1 MDKNEFSKPVF
12 WVTRESGGLRI
23 NVPVKPEGYRTLLNL
38 VWLLVWAAGEIA
50 IVIFILGGFNAPEF
64 LPAVPLPL
72 AGLFLAAF
80 TLAGGAVLWR
90 WLWRAGGRESFLV
103 ARDALLARREVWGI
117 GRSRRFDL
125 AKTRSV
131 KAGRLKSRVLS
142 STWGRMFVGLGESQI
157 VIDCA
162 GRTYGYGKG
171 LEEAEAGDL
180 VDLLEEEMDFQFHK
194 QSPYRASPA
203 I

>member
-1 MDKNEFSKPVF
+1 MDSNESSKPVF

-23 NVPVKPEGYRTLLNL
+23 NVPVKSERYRTLLNF
-38 VWLLVWAAGEIA
+38 VWLLVWAAGEVG
-50 IVIFILGGFNAPEF
+50 IVVLILAGLN
-64 LPAVPLPL
+64 VPFPL

-80 TLAGGAVLWR
+80 TVAGGVVLWH
-90 WLWRAGGRESFLV
+90 WLWGAGGRESFLV
-103 ARDALLARREVWGI
+103 ARDALEARREIWGI

-125 AKTRSV
+125 EKTRSV
-131 KAGRLKSRVLS
+131 KATRLKYRVIYPS
-142 STWGRMFVGLGESQI
+142 WGRMFVGHGEGEI

-162 GRTYGYGKG
+162 GRTYAYGKG
-171 LEEAEAGDL
+171 LELAEAGGV

-194 QSPYRASPA
+194 QSPYRASTA